1 MMDALHCPRC
11 CRTCEAGKVGLTARR
26 GDGATHRQRSS
37 IGRSRVLSVN
47 ASYGSATTRMGWS
60 LSFLNDKLGAGLD
73 HAGHRHVYGRGART
87 GPHHSFVDIGNQNL
101 IGSCW

>member
-1 MMDALHCPRC
+1 
-11 CRTCEAGKVGLTARR
+11 
-26 GDGATHRQRSS
+26 
-37 IGRSRVLSVN
+37 
-47 ASYGSATTRMGWS
+47 MGWS